1 MNSLVNLMKRLWNS
15 RIARLV
21 TIIAILIL
29 CLILYTMVYDH
40 DMPDTP
46 VEALQIKIDT
56 KSYTPLR
63 KELYGFNSNMMS
75 GDYGYLDEDFV
86 ALTKALQPK
95 TLRFPGGT
103 VGNFY
108 HWKISGF
115 RQDEMN
121 STLSTQL
128 NKRNRGNYHKLQ
140 KRRDGIISFDDY
152 MTLCQNLDITPIV
165 VVNLWTG
172 SPEESVGWVQYTM
185 EKGYEV
191 KHWELGNEYYLPHY
205 VKKFRTAEIYMN
217 EAKKH
222 ALAMKAVNPDIKV
235 SICAT
240 PVAFHKEGFLIKSVQ
255 RKWDEKLSTY
265 AAPMSSD
272 WFDAYSVHVYAYK
285 AVKNVEID
293 IMRRYLFGWI
303 HYECE
308 EAMNYYQ
315 DLFPDKEM
323 WVTEWNIANPANRVA
338 NTKLHAMYV
347 GDFFLKLLSYPHVT
361 HANFHVITGPGKG
374 FPVFSRITPV
384 NTRTFWKYGGEPESD
399 YGDTIRRT
407 VYSSFQLI
415 GEVFAVSDTQYVI
428 SVDNMPQFE
437 GQLDYNNKQIPC
449 VQVQA
454 IGNSQTIY
462 LMVSNRT
469 DAGYIPEF
477 IINEKKLKKDVV
489 YRYVSND
496 RLSATNGGNAD
507 MEGSGKIEVE
517 IQEWRG
523 NVKKLA
529 IPKNSF
535 GILEV
540 SK

>member
-1 MNSLVNLMKRLWNS
+1 MKFLLNLVQNIYKSIFTRLIFIVVILVLSLTLYKM
-15 RIARLV
+15 IYDGQMQDA
-21 TIIAILIL
+21 LIE
-29 CLILYTMVYDH
+29 T
-40 DMPDTP
+40 
-46 VEALQIKIDT
+46 LQIKIDT
-56 KSYTPLR
+56 QSSIPLR

-86 ALTKALQPK
+86 ALTKVLQPK
-95 TLRFPGGT
+95 TIRFPGGT

-108 HWKISGF
+108 HWNISGF

-121 STLSTQL
+121 STLSSQL
-128 NKRNRGNYHKLQ
+128 NKRNRSNFVKLQ

-152 MTLCQNLDITPIV
+152 MKLCQDLEITPVV

-172 SPEESVGWVQYTM
+172 NPEESARWVQYTLD
-185 EKGYEV
+185 KGYKV
-191 KHWELGNEYYLPHY
+191 NHWELGNEYYLPHY

-222 ALAMKAVNPDIKV
+222 ALAMKTVNPDIKL
-235 SICAT
+235 SICAS
-240 PVAFHKEGFLIKSVQ
+240 PVAFHREGFLIKRVQ
-255 RKWDEKLSTY
+255 RKWDEQLANFSASSST
-265 AAPMSSD
+265 D
-272 WFDAYSVHVYAYK
+272 WYDAYSVHVYAYK
-285 AVKNVEID
+285 AVKDVEID
-293 IMRRYLFGWI
+293 TMRRYLFGWI
-303 HYECE
+303 HYECDA
-308 EAMNYYQ
+308 AMSYYQ
-315 DLFPDKEM
+315 GLFPEKEM

-338 NTKLHAMYV
+338 NTQLHAMYA
-347 GDFFLKLLSYPHVT
+347 GDFFLKLLSYPNIT

-384 NTRTFWKYGGEPESD
+384 STKTFWKYGGEPESD
-399 YGDTIRRT
+399 YGDTIRRA

-415 GEVFAVSDTQYVI
+415 GEVFSISDSQYSI
-428 SVDNMPQFE
+428 SVDKMPFLE
-437 GQLDYNNKQIPC
+437 GQLDYSNKQIPG
-449 VQVQA
+449 VHVQA

-469 DAGYIPEF
+469 SAEYIPDF
-477 IINEKKLKKDVV
+477 MIDNKKVKKDVI
-489 YRYVSND
+489 YRYVAND
-496 RLSATNGGNAD
+496 SLSATNGGNAE
-507 MEGSGKIEVE
+507 MKGSGKIDVE

-523 NVKKLA
+523 TAKKFV